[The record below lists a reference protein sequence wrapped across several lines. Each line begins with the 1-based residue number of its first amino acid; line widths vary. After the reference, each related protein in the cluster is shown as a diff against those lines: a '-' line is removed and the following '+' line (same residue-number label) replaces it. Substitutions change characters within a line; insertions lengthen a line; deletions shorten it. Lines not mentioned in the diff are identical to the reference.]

1 MSLDEL
7 IALDLL
13 LNASFVRK
21 TAISASHRYKT
32 YVIRKK
38 NGGER
43 VIHHPA
49 KPLKALQRWL
59 LDNIVAAFPVHET
72 AYAYRLGREYGI
84 RNNAGRHRTSAYLLR
99 LDFESFFPSIT
110 SEDVSVFMKEHAP
123 TYWPWWTSKDSEMFC
138 ALVCREGRLTI
149 GSPTSPGLSN
159 VLCFPLDTHCAALAA
174 GAGATYTRYADDLF
188 FSSNVGGAMRY
199 FDEAVTRIVGALP
212 YPKTLRLNPGK
223 TAHLS
228 KKRRRTVTG
237 LVLTSDGNVSVGRS
251 VKRRI
256 RAMVHQYDRLSPKER
271 QYLAGWLAH
280 CRDVEPNFINAL
292 VLSYGVEEVQR
303 ARRAPKG

>member
-1 MSLDEL
+1 
-7 IALDLL
+7 
-13 LNASFVRK
+13 
-21 TAISASHRYKT
+21 
-32 YVIRKK
+32 
-38 NGGER
+38 
-43 VIHHPA
+43 
-49 KPLKALQRWL
+49 
-59 LDNIVAAFPVHET
+59 
-72 AYAYRLGREYGI
+72 
-84 RNNAGRHRTSAYLLR
+84 
-99 LDFESFFPSIT
+99 
-110 SEDVSVFMKEHAP
+110 
-123 TYWPWWTSKDSEMFC
+123 
-138 ALVCREGRLTI
+138 
-149 GSPTSPGLSN
+149 
-159 VLCFPLDTHCAALAA
+159 LAA